1 MNLATSNG
9 AWHSVVALPETRRLA
24 KPRSNGI
31 TMVID
36 KGLGLRETRDL
47 MEMAADHIDF
57 LKIAFGSSALYSS
70 DLMKEKIALA
80 KEYDIEVY
88 PGGTLFEI
96 AVFQGSIREFFHR
109 NRELGFTYVE
119 VSEGTID
126 LPRKERAKYI
136 KMAKEEGFG
145 VLSEIGKKDPTIK
158 IQPER
163 AVEQIFEDL
172 ANGSEKVIIEGRDS
186 GKCVGIYNTE
196 GKINEELLQT
206 LVAGVK
212 DHSLLIIEAPQ
223 TSQHNYLLVN
233 LGPNVNLGNVQ
244 PHDVLTLESTRVGLR
259 GDTLRECLKSAP
271 RSY

>member
-1 MNLATSNG
+1 MSTAISNG

-24 KPRSNGI
+24 KPRSNGM

-36 KGLGLRETRDL
+36 KGLGLSETRDL
-47 MEMAADHIDF
+47 LEMAADHIDF

-70 DLMKEKIALA
+70 HLMKEKIALA
-80 KEYDIEVY
+80 KAYNVEVY

-96 AVFQGSIREFFHR
+96 AVFQNRVSEFLER
-109 NRELGFTYVE
+109 ARELGFTYIE

-126 LPRKERAKYI
+126 LPPKERQLFI
-136 KMAKEEGFG
+136 KQALRAGFG

-158 IQPER
+158 IDPKR

-172 ANGSEKVIIEGRDS
+172 DNGASKVIIEGRDS
-186 GKCVGIYNTE
+186 GKGVGIYNDQGGVNDRMLHDLVE
-196 GKINEELLQT
+196 GVQDYTKI
-206 LVAGVK
+206 
-212 DHSLLIIEAPQ
+212 IIEAPQ
-223 TSQHNYLLVN
+223 TSQHNYLLIN

-259 GDTLRECLKSAP
+259 GDTLKQCLRNVPKS
-271 RSY
+271 Y